1 MFFFEDGSPAGYS
14 YRDPLKKRVVRHMVR
29 DGSLWTEIRR
39 KLTKG
44 WKLEQPVYDP
54 LPDAGLFERP
64 KQ

>member
-14 YRDPLKKRVVRHMVR
+14 YRDPLERRVVRIMVR
-29 DGSLWTEIRR
+29 DGRLWIEIRR

-44 WKLEQPVYDP
+44 WKLDEPVYDP
-54 LPDAGLFERP
+54 PPRPELFERP